1 MASVR
6 GGSRV
11 LASQIFNGAVGVLVI
26 AALVV
31 QSVLNVRT
39 GTVPVGTRFV
49 RMFSFFTVQSNVLV
63 AVAAFSLALA
73 PARDGRAW
81 RVLRLD
87 ALVGISVTGVV
98 YTTVLRTQHPLH
110 GWAMATDAVFHYAV
124 PLAVVIGWLA
134 FGPRPR
140 CDARTVWWSLAWPV
154 AWLGYTLLHG
164 SVAGWYPYPFIDVTR
179 HGYGIVV
186 LNALAVTAVLAVMA
200 AVFWLGD
207 AYLPGGRPRR
217 PARSLPARSLRARSL
232 RAQPR
237 PASPLVLGFAAAP
250 AITAPAIA
258 DEQVQQPPDD
268 ADDDRSPEGR
278 PEPGDVEGQ
287 G

>member
-1 MASVR
+1 MN
-6 GGSRV
+6 V
-11 LASQIFNGAVGVLVI
+11 LSFFFLMIRRPPRSTLFPYTTLFR
-26 AALVV
+26 
-31 QSVLNVRT
+31 SWP
-39 GTVPVGTRFV
+39 VPTRFV
-49 RMFSFFTVQSNVLV
+49 RMFSFFTVQSNMLV

-73 PARDGRAW
+73 PARDGRLW

-154 AWLGYTLLHG
+154 AWLGYALLHG